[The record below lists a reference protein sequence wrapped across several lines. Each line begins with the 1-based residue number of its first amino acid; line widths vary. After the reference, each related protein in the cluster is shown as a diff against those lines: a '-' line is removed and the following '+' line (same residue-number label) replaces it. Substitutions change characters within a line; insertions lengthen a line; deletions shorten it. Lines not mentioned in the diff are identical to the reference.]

1 MKKFSRKYSLD
12 YILECLES
20 LKDLKALVVG
30 EAIIDEYQFGSTI
43 GKSAKEP
50 IIALQYIKKELYPGG
65 SLAVANHLAGFC
77 KEVGLFAMLGEK
89 DSQERFI
96 RRNLKKNIKPMFFY
110 KKDSPTIV
118 KRRFL
123 EDVTFRKLLEFYVI
137 DESELS
143 KEQTDQQIKKLK
155 PLLSKYDLVVCSDF
169 GHGMLNQKSR
179 DLLTKKAKFLS
190 VNTQANAGNFGYHT
204 ISFYPKAD
212 FLCLDEREIRLEC
225 KTKDGELEEVAK
237 SIFEKVRSNYMIVT
251 HGPNGSIGYKNKK
264 SHTAFLEFPSLAR
277 HESKLSR
284 GLTRKYKSQ
293 IEVCKV
299 PSFAIKDI
307 DKVGAGDAFFAISS
321 PLIYNKVPLE
331 LVCFIGNAVGALAID
346 IIGNKESITKKDLV
360 SFIENIL
367 T

>member
-1 MKKFSRKYSLD
+1 MGKSLSDYYSEETQKYLDKFFRKYSLD
-12 YILECLES
+12 YILECLDN
-20 LKDLKALVVG
+20 LKDLKVLVVG
-30 EAIIDEYQFGSTI
+30 EAIIDEYQFGSII

-50 IIALQYIKKELYPGG
+50 IIALKYIKKELYLGG
-65 SLAVANHLAGFC
+65 SLAMANHLASFC

-89 DSQERFI
+89 DSHEDFI
-96 RRNLKKNIKPMFFY
+96 RQNLRKNIKPTFFH
-110 KKDSPTIV
+110 KGNSPTIV

-137 DESELS
+137 NDSELS
-143 KEQTDQQIKKLK
+143 EEQTDKLIKKLK

-179 DLLTKKAKFLS
+179 NLLINKVKFLAL
-190 VNTQANAGNFGYHT
+190 NTQANAGNFGYHT
-204 ISFYPKAD
+204 ISSYPKAD

-225 KTKDGELEEVAK
+225 KTKNGELEEIAK
-237 SIFEKVRSNYMIVT
+237 GIFEKVRSNYMIVT
-251 HGPNGSIGYKNKK
+251 YGPNGSIGYKNK
-264 SHTAFLEFPSLAR
+264 
-277 HESKLSR
+277 SKL
-284 GLTRKYKSQ
+284 
-293 IEVCKV
+293 EVCKV